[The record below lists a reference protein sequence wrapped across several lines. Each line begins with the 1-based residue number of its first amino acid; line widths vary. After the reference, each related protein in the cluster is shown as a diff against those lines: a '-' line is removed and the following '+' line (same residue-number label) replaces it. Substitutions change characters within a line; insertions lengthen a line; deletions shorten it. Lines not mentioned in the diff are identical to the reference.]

1 MDPAIIQL
9 DDSVTDL
16 ATKRMLQN
24 VIERKRKFDSLK
36 KKHFRTTIVTLIL
49 GLLLILYIYI
59 LYVRPYSSSLLDV
72 LTEFMGQN
80 TSLLYCTVAF
90 GVYGYMLILKKK
102 MDKAEK
108 EYHALRCEIVDR
120 SKDLWKQ
127 ENAWKERHKIFQ
139 VMKEMY
145 DINLF
150 HQNK

>member
-24 VIERKRKFDSLK
+24 VIERKRKFDRLK

-72 LTEFMGQN
+72 LTEFMGHN